1 MEAETHKLQANYS
14 SRYLRD
20 FQHSI
25 LWQMLSESL
34 INEQMLPSTQEDKSQ
49 QIIFLLHLLDE

>member
-1 MEAETHKLQANYS
+1 
-14 SRYLRD
+14 
-20 FQHSI
+20 
-25 LWQMLSESL
+25 MLSESL